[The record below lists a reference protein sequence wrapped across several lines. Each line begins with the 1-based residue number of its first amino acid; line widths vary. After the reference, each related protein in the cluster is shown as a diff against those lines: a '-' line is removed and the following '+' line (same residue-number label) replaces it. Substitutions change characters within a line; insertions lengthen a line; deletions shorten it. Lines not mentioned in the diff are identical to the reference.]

1 MITPSPLL
9 LVGAGAV
16 LVIGLAVGL
25 LLADRG
31 RQAKQARIDTL
42 LKAYTPSTQ
51 REQQRLVRTASA
63 VSAATADANATSR
76 ALALFRIRPDQ
87 GDLYPAPWWVILLA
101 MGVVGTIGAG
111 LLSAV
116 FGVVAWV
123 MQPVLWVLASRS
135 VFGIFAARRARVLY
149 TQMPDALSMIVR
161 SVRTG
166 IPVAEALRIVG
177 RESQAPTAPEFER
190 LYNQL
195 LIGQSLTEAL
205 IQMASRTEV
214 PEYRFFAVALAL
226 QGQTGGSLTDTLE
239 NLGDVIR
246 KRTAMRA
253 RAYALSSEART
264 TMMVLAALPFIAFIA
279 LLLLTPS
286 YVMLLL
292 DTARGREIL
301 AAAVISLSMG
311 IGVMQWMIRQALS

>member
-1 MITPSPLL
+1 MIAPSPLMM
-9 LVGAGAV
+9 VTGGAV
-16 LVIGLAVGL
+16 LLIGLAGGL
-25 LLADRG
+25 LILDRS

-42 LKAYTPSTQ
+42 LKAYSPSAARDQ
-51 REQQRLVRTASA
+51 ARAARSSAISA
-63 VSAATADANATSR
+63 VTPVNGSNR
-76 ALALFRIRPDQ
+76 ALQLFRIRLGQNDI
-87 GDLYPAPWWVILLA
+87 YPAPWWIILLA
-101 MGVVGTIGAG
+101 IGAVATIGAA

-116 FGVVAWV
+116 FGVFAWV
-123 MQPVLWVLASRS
+123 SQPVLWVLASRT

-166 IPVAEALRIVG
+166 IPVAESLRIVG
-177 RESQAPTAPEFER
+177 KEAQPPTAPEFER
-190 LYNQL
+190 MYNQL

-205 IQMASRTEV
+205 VQMAGRTEV

-239 NLGDVIR
+239 NLADVIR

-264 TMMVLAALPFIAFIA
+264 TMMVLAALPFVAFAA
-279 LLLLTPS
+279 LLVMTPE
-286 YVMLLL
+286 YVLLL
-292 DTARGREIL
+292 INSTRGRQIL
-301 AAAVISLSMG
+301 AAAIISLCMG
-311 IGVMQWMIRQALS
+311 IGTMQFMIRQALS